1 MSACGA
7 CQNTPLAQVLS
18 PDAKY
23 RAIVFERSCG
33 ATTDFSQQV
42 SIVSAH
48 SQLPNEFGNAF
59 VAQGIADGALDVK
72 WLSESEV
79 LISYPKSAK
88 VFLNESEIIVV
99 DSLEAPKISIR
110 YESK

>member
-1 MSACGA
+1 MHLLKEEGGDN
-7 CQNTPLAQVLS
+7 QS
-18 PDAKY
+18 PSFDH
-23 RAIVFERSCG
+23 IISLH
-33 ATTDFSQQV
+33 
-42 SIVSAH
+42 AH
-48 SQLPNEFGNAF
+48 SQLPDEFGNAF

-88 VFLNESEIIVV
+88 VFLNEPEIIVV

-110 YESK
+110 YASK